1 MWPMNRCRILVA
13 DDEPGIVDIA
23 RANLEG
29 HGFAVVEAYD
39 GEEALEKV
47 RAERP
52 DLVVLDI
59 LMPGLDGWAVLER
72 IEADPELSGIP
83 VIMLT
88 ARVSDEDVLRG
99 LESGAVEYMTKPFY
113 PEDLVAAV
121 KINLHVFDPH
131 LRQQHRRL
139 LAEKRRRL
147 MASRGQK
154 S

>member
-1 MWPMNRCRILVA
+1 MSKNRILVV

-29 HGFAVVEAYD
+29 HGYTVIGAYD
-39 GEEALEKV
+39 GEEALEKIKE
-47 RAERP
+47 ERP
-52 DLVVLDI
+52 DLVILDI
-59 LMPGLDGWAVLER
+59 LMPEMDGWDVLER
-72 IEADPELSGIP
+72 IESNPDLSGIP

-99 LESGAVEYMTKPFY
+99 LETGAVEYMTKPFY
-113 PEDLVAAV
+113 PQDLVAAV

-131 LRQQHRRL
+131 LRQQHRKM

-147 MASRGQK
+147 IATRGQVK
-154 S
+154 

>member
-1 MWPMNRCRILVA
+1 MEKSRILVV

-29 HGFAVVEAYD
+29 YGYTVISAHD

-47 RAERP
+47 KTEKP

-59 LMPGLDGWAVLER
+59 LMPEMDGWDVLER
-72 IEADPELSGIP
+72 IESDAELAGIP

-88 ARVSDEDVLRG
+88 ARASDEDVLRG
-99 LESGAVEYMTKPFY
+99 LETGAVEYMTKPFY
-113 PEDLVAAV
+113 PQDLVAAV
-121 KINLHVFDPH
+121 KINLEVFDPQ

-147 MASRGQK
+147 IAARGTVQ
-154 S
+154 

>member
-1 MWPMNRCRILVA
+1 MSKNRILVV

-29 HGFAVVEAYD
+29 QGYTVIGAYD
-39 GEEALEKV
+39 GEEALELI
-47 RAERP
+47 REERP
-52 DLVVLDI
+52 DLVILDI
-59 LMPGLDGWAVLER
+59 LMPEMDGWDVLER
-72 IEADPELSGIP
+72 IESDPDLSGIP

-99 LESGAVEYMTKPFY
+99 LETGAVEYMTKPFY
-113 PEDLVAAV
+113 PQDLVAAV
-121 KINLHVFDPH
+121 KINLHVFDPQ

-147 MASRGQK
+147 MAARGHAR
-154 S
+154 

>member
-1 MWPMNRCRILVA
+1 MSRNRILVV

-29 HGFAVVEAYD
+29 HGYTVIAAYD
-39 GEEALEKV
+39 GEDALEKIK
-47 RAERP
+47 EEKP
-52 DLVVLDI
+52 DLVILDI
-59 LMPGLDGWAVLER
+59 LMPEMDGWDVLER
-72 IEADPELSGIP
+72 IESNPDLSGIP

-99 LESGAVEYMTKPFY
+99 LETGAVEYMTKPFY
-113 PEDLVAAV
+113 PQDLVAAV

-131 LRQQHRRL
+131 LRQQHRKM

-147 MASRGQK
+147 IATREQVR
-154 S
+154 

>member
-1 MWPMNRCRILVA
+1 MEKSRILVV

-29 HGFAVVEAYD
+29 YGYTVIAAHD

-47 RAERP
+47 KTEKP

-59 LMPGLDGWAVLER
+59 LMPEMDGWDVLER
-72 IEADPELSGIP
+72 IESDPELAGIP

-88 ARVSDEDVLRG
+88 ARASDEDVLRG
-99 LESGAVEYMTKPFY
+99 LETGAVEYMTKPFY
-113 PEDLVAAV
+113 PQDLVAAV
-121 KINLHVFDPH
+121 KINLDVFDPQ

-147 MASRGQK
+147 IAARGTVQ
-154 S
+154 

>member
-1 MWPMNRCRILVA
+1 MEKGRILVV

-29 HGFAVVEAYD
+29 YGYTVLPAFD
-39 GEEALEKV
+39 GHEALSLVRDEK
-47 RAERP
+47 P
-52 DLVVLDI
+52 DLIVLDI
-59 LMPGLDGWAVLER
+59 LMPEMDGWDVLEE
-72 IEADPELSGIP
+72 IEADPELAGIP

-88 ARVSDEDVLRG
+88 ARASDEDVLRG

-113 PEDLVAAV
+113 PQDLVAAV
-121 KINLHVFDPH
+121 KINLDVFDPQ

-147 MASRGQK
+147 MAARERLQ
-154 S
+154 

>member
-1 MWPMNRCRILVA
+1 MNKNRILVV

-29 HGFAVVEAYD
+29 HGYIVIAAYD
-39 GEEALEKV
+39 GEDALEKIK
-47 RAERP
+47 AEKP

-59 LMPGLDGWAVLER
+59 LMPEMDGWDVLER
-72 IEADPELSGIP
+72 IESNPDLSGIP

-99 LESGAVEYMTKPFY
+99 LETGAVEYMTKPFY
-113 PEDLVAAV
+113 PQDLVAAV

-131 LRQQHRRL
+131 LRQQHRKM

-147 MASRGQK
+147 MATRGQAR
-154 S
+154 

>member
-1 MWPMNRCRILVA
+1 MDRSRILVV

-29 HGFAVVEAYD
+29 HGFVVIEAYD
-39 GEEALEKV
+39 GEEALRKIKDEK
-47 RAERP
+47 P

-59 LMPGLDGWAVLER
+59 LMPEMDGWEVLEKV
-72 IEADPELSGIP
+72 ESDPELSGIP

-113 PEDLVAAV
+113 PQDLVAAV
-121 KINLHVFDPH
+121 KINLQVFDPQ

-147 MASRGQK
+147 MAARRGG
-154 S
+154 

>member
-1 MWPMNRCRILVA
+1 MSKNRILVV

-29 HGFAVVEAYD
+29 HGYIVIGAYD
-39 GEEALEKV
+39 GEEALEKIN
-47 RAERP
+47 AEKP
-52 DLVVLDI
+52 DLVILDI
-59 LMPGLDGWAVLER
+59 LMPEMDGWDVLER
-72 IEADPELSGIP
+72 IESNPELAGIP

-99 LESGAVEYMTKPFY
+99 LETGAVEYMTKPFY
-113 PEDLVAAV
+113 PQDLVAAV

-131 LRQQHRRL
+131 LRQQHRKM

-147 MASRGQK
+147 MATRGEAR
-154 S
+154 

>member
-1 MWPMNRCRILVA
+1 MSKSRILVV

-23 RANLEG
+23 KTNLEG
-29 HGFAVVEAYD
+29 HGFIVIEAYD

-47 RAERP
+47 KEEKP

-59 LMPGLDGWAVLER
+59 LMPEMDGWDVLER
-72 IEADPELSGIP
+72 IESDPELSGIP

-99 LESGAVEYMTKPFY
+99 LEAGAVEYMTKPFY

-121 KINLHVFDPH
+121 KINLHVFDPQ

-147 MASRGQK
+147 MAARGRMA
-154 S
+154 

>member
-1 MWPMNRCRILVA
+1 MIRSRILVV

-23 RANLEG
+23 KANLEG
-29 HGFAVVEAYD
+29 HGFIVVEAYD
-39 GEEALEKV
+39 GEDALRKVKEEK
-47 RAERP
+47 P

-59 LMPGLDGWAVLER
+59 LMPEMDGWDVLER

-99 LESGAVEYMTKPFY
+99 LERGAVEYMTKPFY

-121 KINLHVFDPH
+121 KINLHVFDPQ
-131 LRQQHRRL
+131 LRQQHRKL

-147 MASRGQK
+147 MAARGQLA
-154 S
+154 

>member
-1 MWPMNRCRILVA
+1 MSRNRILVV

-23 RANLEG
+23 KANLEG
-29 HGFAVVEAYD
+29 QGYQVIEAYD
-39 GEEALEKV
+39 GGDALEKIK
-47 RAERP
+47 EEKP

-59 LMPGLDGWAVLER
+59 LMPEMDGWDVLEQ
-72 IEADPELSGIP
+72 IEADPEISGIP

-99 LESGAVEYMTKPFY
+99 LETGAVEYMTKPFY
-113 PEDLVAAV
+113 PQDLVAAV
-121 KINLHVFDPH
+121 KINLHVFDPQ

-147 MASRGQK
+147 MAARGRAM
-154 S
+154 